1 MMNRNE
7 KLEIAKRLRLST
19 ESELS
24 RDDLEQMLDAELSKP
39 EAEMDTEL
47 VQQIVDLLEETP
59 SQAQQREAWRKTDK
73 RLKLKQWQPVVTGL
87 TRIAAVG
94 VILVAIMFA
103 TYGTAQALNWELL
116 LRLMKPFAETFMVYS
131 GDTPEAT
138 PVPMTSEVYSD
149 VERTYNQAE
158 FTTLA
163 DCPDT
168 IEGYPAKPVWM
179 PERFTYLQGSM
190 YADTLITSITHVYQ
204 SDMGICIIDI
214 SLLDDANDVDSY
226 SYEQTENQPTHSE
239 YVQGY
244 PATFYYNNEGQLTSA
259 SWIVNNAHYSIAGR
273 MSKDEILQILTS
285 ILP

>member
-94 VILVAIMFA
+94 VILVALMFA
-103 TYGTAQALNWELL
+103 TYGTAQALNWEFL
-116 LRLMKPFAETFMVYS
+116 LRWMKPFAETFMIYS
-131 GDTPEAT
+131 GDKPEPTLA
-138 PVPMTSEVYSD
+138 PVTTEVYGD
-149 VERTYNQAE
+149 VGLTFAQTE
-158 FTTLA
+158 FNTLA
-163 DCPDT
+163 DCPEKID
-168 IEGYPAKPVWM
+168 GYPVKPVWM

-190 YADTLITSITHVYQ
+190 YADTLVTSITHTYQ

-214 SLLDDANDVDSY
+214 SMLEDESKANAY
-226 SYEQTENQPTHSE
+226 HFEQLPAENTSM
-239 YVQGY
+239 YIAGY
-244 PATFYYNNEGQLTSA
+244 RISFYHNSDNTTLTA
-259 SWIVNNAHYSIAGR
+259 SWMCENVHYTITGSG
-273 MSKDEILQILTS
+273 SEEEITTIIDS
-285 ILP
+285 MMK

>member
-47 VQQIVDLLEETP
+47 VQQILDLLEETP

-94 VILVAIMFA
+94 VILVALMFA
-103 TYGTAQALNWELL
+103 TYGTAQALNWEFL
-116 LRLMKPFAETFMVYS
+116 LRLMKPFAETFMIYS
-131 GDTPEAT
+131 GDTPEPT
-138 PVPMTSEVYSD
+138 PVPVTSEVYSD
-149 VERTYNQAE
+149 MGME
-158 FTTLA
+158 FIQQEFATLA
-163 DCPDT
+163 DCPDKVDS
-168 IEGYPAKPVWM
+168 YPAKPVWM

-190 YADTLITSITHVYQ
+190 YSDVMITSITHVFRSDSGNCIVDISMLADENLSDAYQ
-204 SDMGICIIDI
+204 FEQLPAENASMYVAGYQITFYRNSDNATLIASWTSDNVHYTIAGSVNEEEIAKIID
-214 SLLDDANDVDSY
+214 S
-226 SYEQTENQPTHSE
+226 
-239 YVQGY
+239 
-244 PATFYYNNEGQLTSA
+244 
-259 SWIVNNAHYSIAGR
+259 
-273 MSKDEILQILTS
+273 MMK
-285 ILP
+285 

>member
-94 VILVAIMFA
+94 VILVALMFA
-103 TYGTAQALNWELL
+103 TYGTAQALNWEFL
-116 LRLMKPFAETFMVYS
+116 LRLMKPFAETFMVYT
-131 GDTPEAT
+131 GDKPTPT
-138 PVPMTSEVYSD
+138 PMPQGDVVYDDFTMTF
-149 VERTYNQAE
+149 TQQE
-158 FTTLA
+158 FASLA
-163 DCPDT
+163 DCPDK
-168 IEGYPAKPVWM
+168 IDGYPVKPVWM
-179 PERFTYLQGSM
+179 PEQFAYIHGSM
-190 YADTLITSITHVYQ
+190 YSDYQVTAITHVFR
-204 SDMGICIIDI
+204 SDAGSCIMDI
-214 SLLDDANDVDSY
+214 SKFRDSKDASSY
-226 SYEQTENQPTHSE
+226 HYEQLPEDNVSM
-239 YVQGY
+239 YVAGCQV
-244 PATFYYNNEGQLTSA
+244 AFYYNTDNTQLSA
-259 SWIVNNAHYSIAGR
+259 SWLVENTNYFITGSI
-273 MSKDEILQILTS
+273 SKEEITTVIES
-285 ILP
+285 MMK

>member
-94 VILVAIMFA
+94 VILVALMFA
-103 TYGTAQALNWELL
+103 TYGTAQALNWEFL
-116 LRLMKPFAETFMVYS
+116 LRLMKPFAETFMVYT
-131 GDTPEAT
+131 GDKPTPT
-138 PVPMTSEVYSD
+138 PMPQGDVVYD
-149 VERTYNQAE
+149 DFTMIFTQQE
-158 FTTLA
+158 FASLA
-163 DCPDT
+163 DCPDK
-168 IEGYPAKPVWM
+168 IDGYPVKPVWM
-179 PERFTYLQGSM
+179 PERFAYLQGSM
-190 YADTLITSITHVYQ
+190 YSDAHTTAVTHVFQ
-204 SDMGICIIDI
+204 SDNGRCIIDI
-214 SLLDDANDVDSY
+214 SKVENSNETDSY
-226 SYEQTENQPTHSE
+226 HFERVPDENMST
-239 YVQGY
+239 YVDGHQI
-244 PATFYYNNEGQLTSA
+244 TFYTNTDNAILAASLVFENTTYYVSGAVSEEEIVSIFTS
-259 SWIVNNAHYSIAGR
+259 
-273 MSKDEILQILTS
+273 MMK
-285 ILP
+285 

>member
-94 VILVAIMFA
+94 VILVALMFA
-103 TYGTAQALNWELL
+103 TYGTAQALNWEFL
-116 LRLMKPFAETFMVYS
+116 LRWMKPFAETFMIYS
-131 GDTPEAT
+131 GDTPEPT
-138 PVPMTSEVYSD
+138 PEPMTSEVYSD
-149 VERTYNQAE
+149 VGRAFTQEE
-158 FTTLA
+158 FATLA
-163 DCPDT
+163 DCPDKV
-168 IEGYPAKPVWM
+168 EGYPAKPVWM
-179 PERFTYLQGSM
+179 PERFTYLQGSLYSDPLM
-190 YADTLITSITHVYQ
+190 TCITHVFR
-204 SDMGICIIDI
+204 SDSGNCIIDI
-214 SLLDDANDVDSY
+214 SMLEDGNQSDTYQFEQLPAENDSM
-226 SYEQTENQPTHSE
+226 
-239 YVQGY
+239 YVAGY
-244 PATFYYNNEGQLTSA
+244 QITFYRNSDNATLIA
-259 SWIVNNAHYSIAGR
+259 SWMFDNAHYTVAGSIN
-273 MSKDEILQILTS
+273 KEEIAKI
-285 ILP
+285 IDFMMK